1 MRRNLIKL
9 FAVGAFCLSFYG
21 YGQQKPIIGRVVDSE
36 GIPVQDAYIY
46 IEGSNEGVY
55 ADENG
60 NYTIQAAP
68 GDVIKIEFIGLDS
81 QSIVVGDKSK
91 YNVKLKKGDGAVG
104 LDDLVVVGY
113 GNARDVASVA
123 SNVAVVSGESIAK
136 RPSANALDA
145 LQGQVSGLQIF
156 TSSGEPSANSSIRLH
171 GIGSISAGNSP
182 LFIVDGMQVGSDVLS
197 SLNDADIENI
207 SVLKDASATSI
218 YGSRAANGVIYIT
231 TKRGKTGTGVFTID
245 VQQGFSSLA
254 NTKFFDGL
262 MNADELAKFWVET
275 GFKTA
280 QEMETFRKKYPY
292 DTKWSKVYYKDYAPT
307 TKLATSFSGGADK
320 IRYYISGSYL
330 NQDGVAFRSG
340 MKRYT
345 LRTNIDSKLNHWMKI
360 GANIGMMYSKY
371 NSNGW
376 GKNSTNRGLFFLAQ
390 PFYSPVDKEGVP
402 YKKIPGWNRYSP
414 QYLAEAFPSD
424 SRNAEINPSG
434 FVEINPFKN
443 LTFRSQGGIYL
454 TLNKAENHRMPSYL
468 GSLNDGT
475 SSVSDFN
482 SIRKSITNTVE
493 YSFKLKDVHS
503 FDVLAGQEYT
513 DYLSESLKGEAGGFT
528 NDNLILLGQGTKNKD
543 VGQGKSEYA
552 YSSFFG
558 RLEYDYNKK
567 YFFNASI
574 RRDGS
579 SRFGADNRF
588 ANFWSTGVMWKAKK
602 ESFLADVE
610 WLSDLTFKASIG
622 TSGNSDILDSNGYQL
637 NYASLSLIG
646 SNQYVGE
653 PGYVLS
659 NPGNPSLAWEKQ
671 TLTTLTANVGLFDRL
686 NLELSVYDRRTSNL
700 LYNVPIPYTTGF
712 SEYLANVGTMQNQG
726 IDIKFDT
733 KIARTKDFFL
743 NSYVNFNYNKDK
755 ITELFQG
762 RKYWI
767 IPNTGVG
774 YAVGESIAFL
784 YPIFKGVNPT
794 TGLPEWYLPN
804 ENPEDIMNTRK
815 DDNAVTTKFDKSL
828 EQNTGIKRY
837 TPITGGFG
845 LSSGYK
851 GFSLQADFSYALG
864 KHLINN
870 DRFFAENPNTF
881 AGFNQSRVVSDYWK
895 QPGDHTRFPKYDVQ
909 FTQFDSRLI
918 EDASFLRL
926 KNVTLSYTLPKKEL
940 LDQIKFIDN
949 VKVYAIARNLL
960 TITKYSGSDP
970 EVDSNLSIGSYPNTK
985 QFVFG
990 VELKF

>member
-1 MRRNLIKL
+1 MRRNLTRL
-9 FAVGAFCLSFYG
+9 FAIGAFCLSFYA
-21 YGQQKPIIGRVVDSE
+21 YGQQKPITGRVVDSE
-36 GIPVQDAYIY
+36 GIPVQDAYVY
-46 IEGSNEGVY
+46 VDGSDVGVY

-60 NYTIQAAP
+60 NFTIQAAP
-68 GDVIKIEFIGLDS
+68 GDTLKIEFIGLDP
-81 QSIVVGDKSK
+81 QTVVVGDKSN
-91 YNVKLKKGDGAVG
+91 YNVKLKKGAGSVD

-113 GNARDVASVA
+113 GAARDVASVA

-145 LQGQVSGLQIF
+145 LQGQVAGLQIY

-231 TKRGKTGTGVFTID
+231 TKRGKSGTGVFTVD
-245 VQQGFSSLA
+245 VQQGFSNLA

-275 GFKTA
+275 GFKT
-280 QEMETFRKKYPY
+280 QKEMDEFRKKYPY
-292 DTKWSKVYYKDYAPT
+292 DTQWRKVYYKENAPMI
-307 TKLATSFSGGADK
+307 KVATSFSGGADK
-320 IRYYISGSYL
+320 TRYYISGSYL
-330 NQDGVAFRSG
+330 DQDGIAYRSG

-345 LRTNIDSKLNHWMKI
+345 LRTNLDSKLNHWM
-360 GANIGMMYSKY
+360 NIGMNVGMMYGKY

-376 GKNSTNRGLFFLAQ
+376 GGNSTNRGLFFLAQ
-390 PFYSPVDKEGVP
+390 PFYSPVDKDGVP
-402 YKKIPGWNRYSP
+402 YKRIPGWNRYSP
-414 QYLAEAFPSD
+414 QYLAESFPSD
-424 SRNAEINPSG
+424 YRNAEINPTG
-434 FVEINPFKN
+434 FVEIKPFKN
-443 LTFRSQGGIYL
+443 LTLRSQGGIYL
-454 TLNKAENHRMPSYL
+454 TVSKGESHRMPSYL

-475 SSVSDFN
+475 SSARTSN
-482 SIRKSITNTVE
+482 SVRKSITNTAE
-493 YSFKLKDVHS
+493 YTFKVANDHK
-503 FDVLAGQEYT
+503 FNVLAGQEYT
-513 DYLSESLKGEAGGFT
+513 DYVSESLSGSAGGFT

-552 YSSFFG
+552 YSSIFG
-558 RLEYDYNKK
+558 RLEYDFNKK

-588 ANFWSTGVMWKAKK
+588 ANFWSTGVMWKVKK
-602 ESFLADVE
+602 EGFLADVE

-622 TSGNSDILDSNGYQL
+622 TSGNSDLG
-637 NYASLSLIG
+637 NYESLALVG
-646 SNQYVGE
+646 STQYDGQ
-653 PGYVLS
+653 PGYRLS

-671 TLTTLTANVGLFDRL
+671 TLTTLTASMGLFDRV
-686 NLELSVYDRRTSNL
+686 NLELSVYDRKTSNL
-700 LYNVPIPYTTGF
+700 LYDVPIPYTTGF

-726 IDIKFDT
+726 IDVKFDA

-762 RKYWI
+762 RQYWI

-784 YPIFKGVNPT
+784 YPIFKGVNPK
-794 TGLPEWYLPN
+794 TGLPEWYQPN
-804 ENPEDIMNTRK
+804 PNPSDIMNTRK
-815 DDNAVTTKFDKSL
+815 DDNAITTKFDKSL

-845 LSSGYK
+845 FSSGYK

-870 DRFFAENPNTF
+870 DRFFAENPSTF
-881 AGFNQSRVVSDYWK
+881 EGFNQSNVVTDYWK
-895 QPGDHTRFPKYDVQ
+895 QPGDNTRFPMYGVQ

-918 EDASFLRL
+918 ENASFLRL
-926 KNVTLSYTLPKKEL
+926 KNITLSYTLPKKQL
-940 LDQIKFIDN
+940 LDQVKFIEN
-949 VKVYAIARNLL
+949 VKVYAIARNLWTL
-960 TITKYSGSDP
+960 TNYSGPDP
-970 EVDSNLSIGSYPNTK
+970 EIDTNLTLGSYPNTK

-990 VELKF
+990 VEFKF